1 MAWTTKSPIL
11 ENHWVPWGCRAHLGS
26 VKELLNKEQIGNSE
40 PFPMTNLPAYLID
53 SEQIGISEQ
62 FCNNPYY
69 HNEDQNKS
77 NTRPRSEPCIGFVD
91 KRIFAYV

>member
-1 MAWTTKSPIL
+1 
-11 ENHWVPWGCRAHLGS
+11 
-26 VKELLNKEQIGNSE
+26 
-40 PFPMTNLPAYLID
+40 MTNLPVYLID

-69 HNEDQNKS
+69 HNEDQNYS